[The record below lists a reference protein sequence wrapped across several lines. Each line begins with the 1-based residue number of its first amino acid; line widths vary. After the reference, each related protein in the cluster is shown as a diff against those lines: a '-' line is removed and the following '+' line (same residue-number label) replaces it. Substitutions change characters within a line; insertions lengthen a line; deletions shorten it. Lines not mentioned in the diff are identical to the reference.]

1 MSSPYHPMQLVFG
14 LAIWAVWFVMIYAG
28 LSIAC
33 EHLVEMEG
41 GTLSWVNLVL
51 MAFTM
56 LTCGLLLFL
65 AHRTWRDARP
75 SWRDQSSAGR
85 FIVRTAVMLNLVAAL
100 VTLAVGLPV
109 VMLPPCL

>member
-28 LSIAC
+28 LSLAC
-33 EHLVEMEG
+33 EYVGSAESDS
-41 GTLSWVNLVL
+41 LSWINLVL

-65 AHRTWRDARP
+65 AHRTWRDARLT
-75 SWRDQSSAGR
+75 WRDQRPASR
-85 FIVRTAVMLNLVAAL
+85 FIVRTAVLLDLVAAL
-100 VTLAVGLPV
+100 VTLAVGLPA